1 MDEDVEAE
9 DADDEDDLDEDDEA
23 EDEGEDVGGADR
35 RLDSGYKILER
46 KACS

>member
-1 MDEDVEAE
+1 MDAGAEAE
-9 DADDEDDLDEDDEA
+9 DAEDEQAEDDQA
-23 EDEGEDVGGADR
+23 ENEGEDEGGADR